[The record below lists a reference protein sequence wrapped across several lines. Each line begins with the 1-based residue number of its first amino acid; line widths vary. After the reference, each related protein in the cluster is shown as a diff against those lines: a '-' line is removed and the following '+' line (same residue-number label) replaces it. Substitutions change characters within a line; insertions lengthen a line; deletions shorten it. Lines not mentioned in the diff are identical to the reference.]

1 MPRYDLRGL
10 VAVAL
15 LAGCG
20 GSSPR
25 SSHAGSPFQPYGP
38 ARWGPG
44 LDRTAATFKFGRVA
58 ITDITV
64 GLAKA
69 DGRPWDGPGGSVTHG
84 DYQALA
90 AALGAI
96 DPVAA
101 VAPILARPSVA
112 ALDKP
117 EVKLTATLLLG
128 TGRQDSQVARGQ
140 RDSMRP
146 MLSPE
151 PTWQHLRQR
160 LVGRPMQDLATSQPR
175 APVLDRMRTC
185 KITGESGGQR
195 RTA

>member
-1 MPRYDLRGL
+1 
-10 VAVAL
+10 
-15 LAGCG
+15 
-20 GSSPR
+20 
-25 SSHAGSPFQPYGP
+25 
-38 ARWGPG
+38 

-69 DGRPWDGPGGSVTHG
+69 DGRPWDGPGGSVTDG

-117 EVKLTATLLLG
+117 EVKLTATLFLG

-151 PTWQHLRQR
+151 PTWQHLPLDSSVRIQVDVIDEDFAFDDP
-160 LVGRPMQDLATSQPR
+160 VGTFIINGQDLQIAARKGKVYQLVVADQTGRS
-175 APVLDRMRTC
+175 VLFVGLNV
-185 KITGESGGQR
+185 IPEQ
-195 RTA
+195 